1 MITFTCPG
9 PGDTANLA
17 ARLAALLR
25 PGDVLILSG
34 QLGSGKTLFAAGIA
48 AGLGVEEPV
57 TSPSYVLVREYRSGF
72 LPLIHADLYRVRTRN
87 EFDDLDL
94 IAQAAEGVLVIEWG
108 DVVEVD
114 LPSDH
119 LRIDF
124 EICPDQ
130 IREITML
137 PRGSWTTRLPGELA
151 R

>member
-25 PGDVLILSG
+25 PRDVLILSG
-34 QLGSGKTLFAAGIA
+34 QLGSGKTLFAGGIA
-48 AGLGVEEPV
+48 AGLGVEEPI

-72 LPLIHADLYRVRTRN
+72 LPLIHADIYRIRTRN

-94 IAQAAEGVLVIEWG
+94 IAQATEGVLVIEWG

-114 LPSDH
+114 LPDDH
-119 LRIDF
+119 LRIEF
-124 EICPDQ
+124 VVCPDEV
-130 IREITML
+130 REITMS
-137 PRGSWTTRLPGELA
+137 PRGSWKTRLPGELS

>member
-34 QLGSGKTLFAAGIA
+34 PLGSGKTLFASGIA

-72 LPLIHADLYRVRTRN
+72 LPFIHADIYRVQTRN

-94 IAQAAEGVLVIEWG
+94 IAQAADGVLVIEWG

-124 EICPDQ
+124 EVCADED
-130 IREITML
+130 REIAMS
-137 PRGSWTTRLPGELA
+137 PHGSWTKRLPGELSQ
-151 R
+151 

>member
-34 QLGSGKTLFAAGIA
+34 QLGSGKTLFAGGIA

-94 IAQAAEGVLVIEWG
+94 IAQAVEGVLVIEWG

-114 LPSDH
+114 LPADH

-124 EICPDQ
+124 EVCADEV
-130 IREITML
+130 REITMS

>member
-9 PGDTANLA
+9 PGDTASLA
-17 ARLAALLR
+17 ARLAALVR

-34 QLGSGKTLFAAGIA
+34 PLGSGKTLFVSGLA

-57 TSPSYVLVREYRSGF
+57 TSPSFVLVRGYQSGF
-72 LPLIHADLYRVRTRN
+72 LPLIHADIYRIQTHN

-94 IAQAAEGVLVIEWG
+94 IAQATNGVLVIEWG
-108 DVVEVD
+108 DVVEFY
-114 LPSDH
+114 LPDDH

-124 EICPDQ
+124 DVADDET
-130 IREITML
+130 RTITMT
-137 PRGSWTTRLPGELA
+137 PHGSWIERLPGELT

>member
-1 MITFTCPG
+1 MITFSCPG

-25 PGDVLILSG
+25 PSDVLILSG
-34 QLGSGKTLFAAGIA
+34 PLGSGKTLFASGIA

-72 LPLIHADLYRVRTRN
+72 LPLVHADIYRVQTRN

-94 IAQAAEGVLVIEWG
+94 VAQAADGVLVIEWG
-108 DVVEVD
+108 HMVEVD

-119 LRIDF
+119 LRIDL
-124 EICPDQ
+124 EVCADDS
-130 IREITML
+130 REIAMS
-137 PRGSWTTRLPGELA
+137 PHGSWTSRLPGELS